1 MKTTG
6 IIRRIDDLGRI
17 VIPKEVR
24 QLCGINDND
33 PFEIYVGKE
42 GAIELHKYNPNAD
55 EDNPNPI
62 PSAGKIVH
70 IYTNNE
76 TGETINEDQA
86 NAIIAQYA
94 AEEQRDSDTQAD
106 FFAGLIEAGNDSD
119 ILWMIYYTDEAEAKA
134 ARKRY
139 MENFHEY
146 CLDIANERFD
156 DEYSPHTVTIPF

>member
-1 MKTTG
+1 MRTTG

-33 PFEIYVGKE
+33 PFEIYIDKE
-42 GAIELHKYNPNAD
+42 GGISLRKYNPNAD

-62 PSAGKIVH
+62 PPAGKIVH
-70 IYTNNE
+70 IFTNNE
-76 TGETINEDQA
+76 TGETINEAQA
-86 NAIIAQYA
+86 DAIIARYA
-94 AEEQRDSDTQAD
+94 DEEKMDSDTQAN
-106 FFAGLIEAGNDSD
+106 FFSGLIESGDDSD
-119 ILWMIYYTDEAEAKA
+119 ILLMIYYADEVEAKA

-146 CLDIANERFD
+146 CMDIANERFD
-156 DEYSPHTVTIPF
+156 DEYSPHTLTIPF